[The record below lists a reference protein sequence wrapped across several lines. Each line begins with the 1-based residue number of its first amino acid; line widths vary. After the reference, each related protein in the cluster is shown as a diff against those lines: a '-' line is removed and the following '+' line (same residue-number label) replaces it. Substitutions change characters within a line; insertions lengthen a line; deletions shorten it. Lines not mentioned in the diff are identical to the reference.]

1 MLILSRHEGEAIKI
15 GDDVTV
21 VVKKVTAPDD
31 SAKVHISIQAPKTI
45 EIKRAEKQGNKG
57 QDQQ

>member
-21 VVKKVTAPDD
+21 VVKKVTAPND
-31 SAKVHISIQAPKTI
+31 SAKVHIAVQAPKTI
-45 EIKRAEKQGNKG
+45 EIKRAEEQGNKG
-57 QDQQ
+57 QNRS